1 MKLLYYPIYALVWLF
16 SRLPM
21 SVLYLLSDMLFL
33 PVYHVIR
40 YRRKLVQRQLADS
53 FPEKSAPERRQIEK
67 RFYHFLCDLVVEYIK
82 LITITPQ
89 EMMRRVQFPGLAE
102 AIQTAEEGKKTFCF
116 FYLGHYCNWE
126 WLASYALWVAPG
138 WKASQI
144 YHPLKNGV
152 MDRFMLR
159 VRTKFGGGCVPMKE
173 TLRHILTTRR
183 NKGKE
188 LMAFIADQSPK
199 WEAMHHW
206 TDFLHHPTS
215 FFIGTEKIG
224 KQVDAAIYYVRVT
237 RPKRGHYVGEVVP
250 ITATPSQ
257 CPDYDITDRY
267 AQLLEQQIRECPELW
282 LWTHNRW
289 KRTRQEWESRK
300 EHTAKA

>member
-102 AIQTAEEGKKTFCF
+102 AIQTAEEEKKTFPLTAYHYGSGMRARKPGTAHADF
-116 FYLGHYCNWE
+116 GWGGAAGAFASVDVVNNVTIYYAQHVLAAVNRDYRKYLYDVV
-126 WLASYALWVAPG
+126 LAD
-138 WKASQI
+138 
-144 YHPLKNGV
+144 LKG
-152 MDRFMLR
+152 
-159 VRTKFGGGCVPMKE
+159 
-173 TLRHILTTRR
+173 
-183 NKGKE
+183 
-188 LMAFIADQSPK
+188 
-199 WEAMHHW
+199 
-206 TDFLHHPTS
+206 
-215 FFIGTEKIG
+215 EKI
-224 KQVDAAIYYVRVT
+224 
-237 RPKRGHYVGEVVP
+237 
-250 ITATPSQ
+250 
-257 CPDYDITDRY
+257 
-267 AQLLEQQIRECPELW
+267 ELD
-282 LWTHNRW
+282 LPT
-289 KRTRQEWESRK
+289 TLSDVSM
-300 EHTAKA
+300 TY